1 METRHAYAAGRHVS
15 LALGALRTW
24 VDGRHVVNNPATLV
38 AVLLFCSR
46 PHRRT
51 LELPPHK
58 LPPSFGPTAVPST
71 YHHTNSPQ
79 ASLSSSGLTFDNN
92 VLSGPTAVQ

>member
-24 VDGRHVVNNPATLV
+24 VDGDETGGGCAGLERHVVNYPATLV

-51 LELPPHK
+51 LDLPPHK
-58 LPPSFGPTAVPST
+58 PPPSFFVIVR
-71 YHHTNSPQ
+71 
-79 ASLSSSGLTFDNN
+79 LDI
-92 VLSGPTAVQ
+92 

>member
-24 VDGRHVVNNPATLV
+24 VDGDETGGGCAGLERHVV
-38 AVLLFCSR
+38 LFCSR

-51 LELPPHK
+51 LDLPPHK
-58 LPPSFGPTAVPST
+58 LPPSFFVIVR
-71 YHHTNSPQ
+71 
-79 ASLSSSGLTFDNN
+79 LDI
-92 VLSGPTAVQ
+92 

>member
-51 LELPPHK
+51 LDLPPHK
-58 LPPSFGPTAVPST
+58 LPPSFFVIVR
-71 YHHTNSPQ
+71 
-79 ASLSSSGLTFDNN
+79 LDI
-92 VLSGPTAVQ
+92 